1 MKEGYLEV
9 GKVLNTHG
17 IRGEIKVQSWCDE
30 PEDLCELEE
39 VRISGKDYEVTHT
52 RIHGNAVLMTLAGIN
67 SIDDALPLKNHVME
81 ASRDQFDL
89 DDDAH
94 FVVDLIGLEARNA
107 ETGEVLGKV
116 VEIMEYPAQDIY
128 VIKGEK
134 QIMIPDVPDFVTEIN
149 EEEGY
154 IAFTLLEGMI

>member
-30 PEDLCELEE
+30 LEDLCELET
-39 VRISGKDYEVTHT
+39 VYINHKAYAVKHT
-52 RIHGNAVLMTLAGIN
+52 RIHGQVVLMTLEGIH
-67 SIDDALPLKNHVME
+67 SIDDALPLKNKIVE
-81 ASRDQFDL
+81 ASREDFLL
-89 DDDAH
+89 DEGEH

-134 QIMIPDVPDFVTEIN
+134 QIMIPDVPDFVKEIN
-149 EEEGY
+149 EDEGY
-154 IAFTLLEGMI
+154 IAFQLLEGMI